1 MGTEPAAIIRMR
13 NGGRGNVRCA
23 RTLCK
28 SGVRVE
34 GTTGGANQDGDT
46 SVLTSYGLV
55 TWPHVP
61 LGLYPKS
68 DGNP

>member
-1 MGTEPAAIIRMR
+1 MGTEPAAVVRMR
-13 NGGRGNVRCA
+13 NARGA
-23 RTLCK
+23 RSLCT
-28 SGVRVE
+28 SGVRVQDM
-34 GTTGGANQDGDT
+34 TRGANQDGDT
-46 SVLTSYGLV
+46 SVHTLYGLD

>member
-1 MGTEPAAIIRMR
+1 MGTEPAAIVQMR
-13 NGGRGNVRCA
+13 NARGA
-23 RTLCK
+23 RSLCT
-28 SGVRVE
+28 SGVRVQDMIRR
-34 GTTGGANQDGDT
+34 ANQDGDT
-46 SVLTSYGLV
+46 SVHTLYGRV